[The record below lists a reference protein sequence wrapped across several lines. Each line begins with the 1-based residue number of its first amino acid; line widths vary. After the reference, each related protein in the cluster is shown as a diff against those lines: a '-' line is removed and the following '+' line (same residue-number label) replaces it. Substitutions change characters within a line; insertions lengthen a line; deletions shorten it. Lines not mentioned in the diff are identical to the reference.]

1 MFGSRD
7 KRGFVFWFTNLMFCV
22 KGAIDTTATY
32 CNVAYEHLFKDIKKT
47 RWVYTHAHLS
57 EKYSTNTPLKQW
69 NSHICFGVFSVLF
82 FPPKH
87 KYFGIKISLMATSL
101 MCVYTW
107 SKNRTCIM
115 GSFCRQAHWYKLSL
129 GSLRTFERKSR
140 HHDLKSFRAS
150 SSFNNT
156 PANSAG
162 YQIHLAS
169 LRTSFNS
176 TFSGC
181 PAFNESFAPV
191 FLYQDSC
198 KVTPM
203 GHEVR

>member
-1 MFGSRD
+1 MS
-7 KRGFVFWFTNLMFCV
+7 LMN
-22 KGAIDTTATY
+22 IY
-32 CNVAYEHLFKDIKKT
+32 SKT
-47 RWVYTHAHLS
+47 RWVYTHIYL
-57 EKYSTNTPLKQW
+57 KNTPQTLHW
-69 NSHICFGVFSVLF
+69 NNETVIYVLGDFSLLF
-82 FPPKH
+82 FPPKDE
-87 KYFGIKISLMATSL
+87 YFGIKISLMATGL

-107 SKNRTCIM
+107 SKNHTCTM
-115 GSFCRQAHWYKLSL
+115 GSFCRQAHWYNLSL

-156 PANSAG
+156 PANSAW

-198 KVTPM
+198 KVTPTS
-203 GHEVR
+203 HEVR